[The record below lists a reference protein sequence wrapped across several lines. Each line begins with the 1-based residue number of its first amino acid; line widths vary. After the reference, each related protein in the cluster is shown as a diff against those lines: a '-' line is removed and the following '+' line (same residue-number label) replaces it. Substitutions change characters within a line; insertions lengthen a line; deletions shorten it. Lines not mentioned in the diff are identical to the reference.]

1 MADHSC
7 AKVLVR
13 TDTSIFV
20 DRAEEERCT
29 SDRMDR
35 RGSHG
40 YRDVGKGVSG
50 GVSREIETLG

>member
-1 MADHSC
+1 MADHSR

-13 TDTSIFV
+13 SDTSIFV
-20 DRAEEERCT
+20 DRAEQERCT

-35 RGSHG
+35 RGSYG